1 MYKVVLGESVYLYCL
16 FFNRV
21 AGLRSSWNTMSLDLR
36 KILTKIIFSIS
47 SNCPWYGSFEKYI
60 KNMPGNPEKY
70 AELSEYWTQMKF
82 QILPQTVDSVTCYV
96 MGYWFFHRKLE
107 GHTSVYLF
115 FMISFN
121 GRGCGE
127 IMRKFGQIEQQ
138 LQVFQR
144 LAFALWH
151 NARHGNP
158 SLKKRVK
165 KKSS

>member
-1 MYKVVLGESVYLYCL
+1 MLPENFQIKLCKIPGEINASHKPLTYPLVNTEKRLPIP
-16 FFNRV
+16 
-21 AGLRSSWNTMSLDLR
+21 SWNTMSFDLR

-60 KNMPGNPEKY
+60 KNMPRNPEKY

-96 MGYWFFHRKLE
+96 IGYWFFHRKLE

-138 LQVFQR
+138 LLVFWR
-144 LAFALWH
+144 LA
-151 NARHGNP
+151 
-158 SLKKRVK
+158 
-165 KKSS
+165 